1 MAEMSLESS
10 YALPSIGTAQRTV
23 FANQRT
29 LEILEQRRTS
39 GKTHR
44 RGWLMRRMLVL
55 ADVVALATTFAVVEL
70 VFGAGSGAYNH
81 IGAGLEYAV
90 LLGTIPGWILI
101 SRLYG
106 LYEQDEERTHH
117 PTSDELSR
125 VFHLVTVGVWL
136 LFVSEWFIGVAAPS
150 LPKAMALWGIAIAF
164 ITVARSVARFW
175 CRRSLTYL
183 QNTVIVG
190 AGDVGQSMARK
201 MLRHPEYGFNLVGFV
216 DNQPRARQDGLDHVA
231 LLEELVR
238 MLDVERV
245 VIAFSNESS
254 EETLELLRSLNE
266 LDVQVDIVPRLYELV
281 SPSVKIDTLEG
292 VPVINLP
299 PPRLT
304 HSAAL
309 IKRTVDIIGALVG
322 LALTA
327 PLFIYIAWRVKRD
340 SPGPIFFRQT
350 RLGKG
355 RREFTAL
362 KFRTMKVDVD
372 TSVHQKYIE
381 ESMDPRSAQTHNGV
395 YKLDRGDAITHSG
408 HWLRKTSLD
417 ELPQLINVLRGD
429 MSLVGPRP
437 CIDYETEHF
446 LPHHFDRFLVPAGI
460 TGLWQV
466 TARAHSTFREALD
479 MDVAYARGWSL
490 GLDLRLLVRTPLQ
503 LLSRKATA

>member
-1 MAEMSLESS
+1 MAEMSLESG
-10 YALPSIGTAQRTV
+10 YALPSLGATPRTV

-29 LEILEQRRTS
+29 LEILEQRRAS
-39 GKTHR
+39 GRSRR
-44 RGWLMRRMLVL
+44 RGWLMRRMLLL
-55 ADVVALATTFAVVEL
+55 ADVIALATTFAIVEL
-70 VFGAGSGAYNH
+70 VFGAGSSAYQH
-81 IGAGLEYAV
+81 FGAGLEYA
-90 LLGTIPGWILI
+90 LLLATLPGWILI
-101 SRLYG
+101 ARLYG

-136 LFVSEWFIGVAAPS
+136 LFAGEWLVGVAQPS
-150 LPKAMALWGIAIAF
+150 ISKAMALWALAIALVTF
-164 ITVARSVARFW
+164 ARSIARFW
-175 CRRSLTYL
+175 CRRSIAYL
-183 QNTVIVG
+183 QNTIIVG

-216 DNQPRARQDGLDHVA
+216 DDQPRARQDGLDHVA
-231 LLEELVR
+231 LLGGTSHLEELVR

-281 SPSVKIDTLEG
+281 SPGVKIDTLEG

-304 HSAAL
+304 RSAAL
-309 IKRTVDIIGALVG
+309 IKRTVDVIGALVG

-327 PLFIYIAWRVKRD
+327 PVFIYIAWRVKRD

-362 KFRTMKVDVD
+362 KFR
-372 TSVHQKYIE
+372 SVHEKYIR

-395 YKLDRGDAITHSG
+395 YKLDRGDAVTRSG

-437 CIDYETEHF
+437 CIEYETENF

-503 LLSRKATA
+503 ILSRKATA

>member
-1 MAEMSLESS
+1 MAEMSFESS
-10 YALPSIGTAQRTV
+10 YALPSIGSASRTA

-29 LEILEQRRTS
+29 LEILERRRSS
-39 GKTHR
+39 GKSRR
-44 RGWLMRRMLVL
+44 RGWLMRRMLLL
-55 ADVVALATTFAVVEL
+55 ADVAALATTFAIVEL
-70 VFGAGSGAYNH
+70 VFGTGSGLHY
-81 IGAGLEYAV
+81 GL
-90 LLGTIPGWILI
+90 LLATLPGWILI
-101 SRLYG
+101 ARLYG
-106 LYEQDEERTHH
+106 LYDQDEERTHH
-117 PTSDELSR
+117 PTSDELTR

-136 LFVSEWFIGVAAPS
+136 LFAGQWLVGVANPS
-150 LPKAMALWGIAIAF
+150 LSKAIALWALAIALVV
-164 ITVARSVARFW
+164 VARSVARFW
-175 CRRSLTYL
+175 CRRSLAYL
-183 QNTVIVG
+183 QNTIIVG
-190 AGDVGQSMARK
+190 AGDVGQSIARK
-201 MLRHPEYGFNLVGFV
+201 MLRHPEYGINLVGFI

-231 LLEELVR
+231 LLGGTDHLEEMVR
-238 MLDVERV
+238 LLDVERV
-245 VIAFSNESS
+245 VIAFSSESS
-254 EETLELLRSLNE
+254 EQTVDLLRSLNE

-304 HSAAL
+304 RSAAR
-309 IKRTVDIIGALVG
+309 IKRTVDVLGALLG

-327 PLFIYIAWRVKRD
+327 PLFAYIAWRVKRD

-350 RLGKG
+350 RLGKD

-372 TSVHQKYIE
+372 TSVHKKYIE
-381 ESMDPRSAQTHNGV
+381 ETMDPRVAQSHNGI
-395 YKLDRGDAITHSG
+395 YKLDRGDAITKSG

-417 ELPQLINVLRGD
+417 ELPQLLNVLRGD

-466 TARAHSTFREALD
+466 TARAHATFREALD
-479 MDVAYARGWSL
+479 MDVAYARGWSI

-503 LLSRKATA
+503 ILSRKATA